1 MAALQGF
8 AMVRVVS
15 MMTMLAEAMIAAG
28 VVSTGSDNA
37 FCP

>member
-8 AMVRVVS
+8 AMARAVS
-15 MMTMLAEAMIAAG
+15 MMAMLAEAMIAAG